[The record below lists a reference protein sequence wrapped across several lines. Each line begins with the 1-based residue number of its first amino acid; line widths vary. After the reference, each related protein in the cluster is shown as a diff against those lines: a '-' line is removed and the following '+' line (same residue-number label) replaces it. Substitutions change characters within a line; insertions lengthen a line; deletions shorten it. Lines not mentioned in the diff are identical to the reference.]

1 MKRQVGRRQQVLE
14 AIRGS
19 KKSRTVSELARLIRV
34 HGNTVRFHL
43 DSLLADGLIEIE
55 EDDGES
61 RPVGRPAV
69 RYRAVARV
77 VPSQMR
83 HTETLVKLFLG
94 DLAADPEGSERAV
107 QIGRRWGRIQA
118 AETTVA
124 EKDLT
129 LHPDVQALSTLLED
143 MGFESDT
150 PTNTQIMVKSCP
162 FLDDVD
168 VKDLKESVTNGE
180 SPLPHVCAV
189 HLGVMEG
196 ALEEWDADL
205 GVEDL
210 EPFQRVDRCRIGLS
224 RNKSV

>member
-14 AIRGS
+14 TIRTS
-19 KKSRTVSELARLIRV
+19 KKARTVSELARVIQV

-55 EDDGES
+55 EDDSEA

-83 HTETLVKLFLG
+83 HTETLVKLFLS
-94 DLAADPEGSERAV
+94 DLATDPDGSERAV
-107 QIGRRWGRIQA
+107 EIGKRWGRVQA
-118 AETTVA
+118 GETTVTQ
-124 EKDLT
+124 KDAN
-129 LHPDVQALSTLLED
+129 LHKDVQSLSALLDD

-168 VKDLKESVTNGE
+168 VKELSESVSKGE
-180 SPLPHVCAV
+180 TDLPHVCAV

-196 ALEEWDADL
+196 ALEEWDGDL
-205 GVEDL
+205 GVESL
-210 EPFQRVDRCRIGLS
+210 VPFHRVDRCRIGLS
-224 RNKSV
+224 RKKSV